1 MKLLLL
7 IFPFLLSAIESYT
20 LPSVNITG
28 NSLQTSATEKEIQKS
43 KITLQSTSPY
53 MDQPVINGLQGDK
66 ISINIDN
73 IKFSNSLFRSGSNQY
88 YSWIPNEYRQ
98 NQIITSSTLNSSLGG
113 AVNVS
118 LGVKESYLNAETN
131 FIGYNLSAAFKDIN
145 TTIAINRKVYNDL
158 TTPNGDIENS
168 NYNQTSLY
176 ASQKV
181 QDTSFK
187 FLVSDSK
194 DIPRTDKF
202 EQDKYYMYEKQRYY
216 LLSSLSTI
224 DNHKYGIN
232 YQRFEEK
239 IDQRNIDKNT
249 DSTNNIYGAYYNYKT
264 RYNKIYSNIT
274 IQDNLEDIDYKK
286 AHSTNYL
293 YNIASIT
300 AEESIHSLDYIIKIT
315 GTYSNMDASG
325 SGLDRN
331 IHGYGIGASY
341 LYFIDDSSDIE
352 LSINNSFK
360 FPTITNLAEARNDSV
375 DEISNSNLTS
385 EKALTFNIKYVYDD
399 FTTNIYY
406 KKLADMIIRTKTNII
421 NEDGE
426 YKWQYNNTD
435 NGYITGIN
443 ISYYRQFTDF
453 KNFSILAYGEYI
465 QGKTDYDYI
474 SKLIP
479 ISTKLKV
486 EWIKIYVEY
495 LYAPSVKE
503 DRMAEKDKIDF
514 RIKDHNIGYSIVNV
528 GYSYIEKEYRVEGTI
543 ENLLDSTGRVYG
555 SSIDFTG
562 TRLKIAISRK
572 F

>member
-1 MKLLLL
+1 VKLLLL